1 MELKGADGKVVPG
14 YLAEPARVFGT
25 LVVVHEWWGLN
36 DQTRGV
42 ADRYAKQGFAT
53 FAVDLYDGV
62 VAPIGQKEQ
71 AGALMA
77 GLDWGKALGTLKA
90 AAEALKARHPE
101 HTLGITGFCM
111 GGALALF
118 AAGKLPGMF
127 SAVVPFYGIPDAS
140 KVDLGQVKAPVLG
153 HFANTDGWCTPELVN
168 GLEKK
173 LASVGTQAVF
183 HRYDAQHAFANE
195 KRPDVYSPDDAEAA
209 FARTFGFLK
218 MELR

>member
-14 YLAEPARVFGT
+14 YLAEPARVRGT
-25 LVVVHEWWGLN
+25 LLLVHEWWGLN

-90 AAEALKARHPE
+90 AAEALKARYPL
-101 HTLGITGFCM
+101 HTVGITGFCM
-111 GGALALF
+111 GGALTLF
-118 AAGKLPGMF
+118 AAAKLPGMF
-127 SAVVPFYGIPDAS
+127 SAVAPFYGIPDGS
-140 KVDLGQVKAPVLG
+140 KVDLSQVKAPVLG
-153 HFANTDGWCTPELVN
+153 HFAQTDGWCTPALVD
-168 GLEKK
+168 GLEKQ
-173 LASVGTQAVF
+173 LTAAGTKATF

-195 KRPDVYSPDDAEAA
+195 QRLDVYSPDDAEAA
-209 FARTFGFLK
+209 FARTFEFLK
-218 MELR
+218 DELR